1 MVYAFDTLGYA
12 KRLRDAGVSQE
23 HAEAHAEAAREF
35 VMGELVTHYD
45 LEMSTTVIR
54 RDFEASMASL
64 RHYMETSIST
74 LRRDMETSIASLRKD
89 METSVAALRNDLER
103 LELRLTL
110 RLGGMFAVSVAILA
124 AIIKL

>member
-1 MVYAFDTLGYA
+1 
-12 KRLRDAGVSQE
+12 
-23 HAEAHAEAAREF
+23 
-35 VMGELVTHYD
+35 MGALVTRYD
-45 LEMSTTVIR
+45 LEMSTTLIR

-64 RHYMETSIST
+64 R
-74 LRRDMETSIASLRKD
+74 RDSEA
-89 METSVAALRNDLER
+89 SVAALRYELETSIRALRNDLDR

>member
-12 KRLRDAGVSQE
+12 KRLRDAGVTQE
-23 HAEAHAEAAREF
+23 HAEAHVEAAREF
-35 VMGELVTHYD
+35 VMGELVTRYD
-45 LEMSTTVIR
+45 LDMSTTLIR

-64 RHYMETSIST
+64 RRDFEASMAS
-74 LRRDMETSIASLRKD
+74 LRRDFEASVAALRYD
-89 METSVAALRNDLER
+89 METSVRALRNDLDR

-124 AIIKL
+124 AIIKF